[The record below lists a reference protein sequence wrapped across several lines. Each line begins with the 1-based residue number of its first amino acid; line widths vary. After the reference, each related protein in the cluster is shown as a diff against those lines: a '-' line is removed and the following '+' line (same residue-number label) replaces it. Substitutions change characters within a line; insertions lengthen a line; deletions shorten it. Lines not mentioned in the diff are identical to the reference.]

1 MWPGEDR
8 FFNELLSAIFDK
20 SYANIKPLYDFF
32 HEIVKF
38 Q

>member
-8 FFNELLSAIFDK
+8 FFNELLSAFFDEF
-20 SYANIKPLYDFF
+20 YANMKPLYGFF
-32 HEIVKF
+32 HENVKF